1 MEVSPA
7 TFLLSSLL
15 SYVQATHATFEDFM
29 ECVCRLADTKC
40 LPEANVDVVE
50 WSRVTSE
57 HDRGMRHT
65 STAVLLLAPVG

>member
-1 MEVSPA
+1 
-7 TFLLSSLL
+7 
-15 SYVQATHATFEDFM
+15 M

-65 STAVLLLAPVG
+65 SAAVLLLAPVG